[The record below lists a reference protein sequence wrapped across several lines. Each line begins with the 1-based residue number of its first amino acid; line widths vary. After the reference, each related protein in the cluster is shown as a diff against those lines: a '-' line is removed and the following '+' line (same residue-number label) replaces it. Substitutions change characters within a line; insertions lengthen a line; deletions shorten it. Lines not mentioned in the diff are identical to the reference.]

1 MLTCPHNAPYW
12 KACMQFTHTVLG
24 VRAGVP
30 TLDAVV
36 FNHDGKTLLSEATRA
51 FLRHAVGKW
60 YASMTATHRENTAF
74 VWQATYLATLHGFR
88 NAVLRWCYSIRKQY
102 ANRRYTNLTAQV
114 ADTTRASYPTLVQ
127 LTPQG
132 EHTLTNVFLN
142 AITNAEGALHQ
153 HSAHLN
159 QGPLIHNKI

>member
-1 MLTCPHNAPYW
+1 MLTCLHSKPYW
-12 KACMQFTHTVLG
+12 DACMRFTHTVLG
-24 VRAGVP
+24 ERGRMQ
-30 TLDAVV
+30 TLEAVI
-36 FNHDGKTLLSEATRA
+36 FNHDGKRLLSEGTRA

-88 NAVLRWCYSIRKQY
+88 NAVLRWCYSICKQY

-114 ADTTRASYPTLVQ
+114 SDTTRASYPTLVQ

-132 EHTLTNVFLN
+132 EHTLTNIFLN
-142 AITNAEGALHQ
+142 AIADAENALDQ
-153 HSAHLN
+153 HSQHT
-159 QGPLIHNKI
+159 